1 MKKIICMLTVLLCS
15 VLSLSAQDYNL
26 EGRWVTDLS
35 DENEST
41 SLIFLFEGNELTQAV
56 YSEST
61 IDEIGLVGIIVATPP
76 APFKLEGNKLTVS
89 YDASQAEYQVMKTEY
104 TDKVK
109 EVIKQAPS
117 MENTMKE
124 ILDNAFDSQKEEMC
138 KTVMFKGGLEIV
150 SYNDDG
156 EMTIKDTDGETY
168 TFYLKG
174 E

>member
-89 YDASQAEYQVMKTEY
+89 YDASQAEYQVMKTEFNE
-104 TDKVK
+104 KIQ
-109 EVIKQAPS
+109 EAIKQTPS
-117 MENTMKE
+117 MENTVKE
-124 ILDNAFDSQKEEMC
+124 LLDKAFDSQKEEMS
-138 KTVMFKGGLEIV
+138 KTIMFKGELEIV

-156 EMTIKDTDGETY
+156 ELTIKDTDGENY

>member
-15 VLSLSAQDYNL
+15 VMNLSAQNYNL

-35 DENEST
+35 DETVYGESNV
-41 SLIFLFEGNELTQAV
+41 EGV
-56 YSEST
+56 
-61 IDEIGLVGIIVATPP
+61 GLVGVIVATPP
-76 APFKLEGNKLTVS
+76 APFKLEGNKLTVT

-109 EVIKQAPS
+109 ELIKQAPS

>member
-1 MKKIICMLTVLLCS
+1 MKKFICMLTVLLCS
-15 VLSLSAQDYNL
+15 VMNLSAQDYNL

-35 DENEST
+35 DEGEST
-41 SLIFLFEGNELTQAV
+41 TLIFLFEGNELTQAV
-56 YSEST
+56 YSESNV
-61 IDEIGLVGIIVATPP
+61 DGVGLVGVIIATPP

-104 TDKVK
+104 TEKVK
-109 EVIKQAPS
+109 EIIKQAPS

-124 ILDNAFDSQKEEMC
+124 ILDKGFESQKEEMC
-138 KTVMFKGGLEIV
+138 KAVMFKGELEIV
-150 SYNDDG
+150 SYKDEG
-156 EMTIKDTDGETY
+156 ELTIKDTDGENY